1 MKTAVVVFCLLLLL
15 SCENRKQE
23 KKSENNL
30 PEAEASASSADQQ
43 ATIEPDSVWIPPF
56 EIEIALSEKAKDLLE
71 SSHESVIVFL
81 QFTGEPGDTTLAKNE
96 DHGPYIIKSYQ
107 REIFSPWK
115 FKVENLK
122 MSKKIYNKLTNK
134 NYDVLAQI
142 WTGRH
147 SSENNLLNGDLVSGT
162 IDEIKN
168 KKHTLA
174 ARLIRE

>member
-96 DHGPYIIKSYQ
+96 DHGPYIIKSYL
-107 REIFSPWK
+107 S
-115 FKVENLK
+115 
-122 MSKKIYNKLTNK
+122 
-134 NYDVLAQI
+134 
-142 WTGRH
+142 
-147 SSENNLLNGDLVSGT
+147 
-162 IDEIKN
+162 
-168 KKHTLA
+168 
-174 ARLIRE
+174 